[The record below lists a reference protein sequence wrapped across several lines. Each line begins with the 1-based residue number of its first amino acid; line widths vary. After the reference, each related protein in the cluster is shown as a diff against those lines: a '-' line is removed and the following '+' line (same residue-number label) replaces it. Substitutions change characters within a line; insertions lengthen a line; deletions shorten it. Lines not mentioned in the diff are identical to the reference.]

1 MEVIVRS
8 AQALA
13 QCAQPAPGPSSASGG
28 TPSGG
33 AESGRLGGQ
42 TADPSLI
49 RPPPIKRLNPDATP
63 WEYPESGADDSGRGD
78 GQDLD
83 TDMN

>member
-13 QCAQPAPGPSSASGG
+13 QCAQPGPGPSAAPG

-42 TADPSLI
+42 TDVAPLV
-49 RPPPIKRLNPDATP
+49 RPPPIKRLDPDATP
-63 WEYPESGADDSGRGD
+63 WEYPEAVADDSGRGD
-78 GQDLD
+78 AQDAD
-83 TDMN
+83 ADMN